1 MSDNNKIVA
10 SLNLQKTH
18 TALSF
23 QKERKK
29 RKEKERKAGRKARR
43 QEGFNPSDIDS

>member
-29 RKEKERKAGRKARR
+29 RKEKERKREKG
-43 QEGFNPSDIDS
+43 E